1 VVPAGFGIGMLA
13 ATSGGA
19 GLLAAPLLMAAGLT
33 AEPYIAT
40 VACGAVAMHVGR
52 VLGYG
57 ATGLLDGRTLALSA
71 AITAALLVGNA
82 LGVRVRRWIPQGS
95 SARIELAA
103 LTVSVGLALAG
114 VTR

>member
-1 VVPAGFGIGMLA
+1 
-13 ATSGGA
+13 
-19 GLLAAPLLMAAGLT
+19 
-33 AEPYIAT
+33 
-40 VACGAVAMHVGR
+40 MHVGR

-57 ATGLLDGRTLALSA
+57 ATGLLDRRTLALSA

-82 LGVRVRRWIPQGS
+82 LGVRVRRWIPQGAS
-95 SARIELAA
+95 TRIELAA